1 MVYELIYELSH
12 PMPAPSG
19 YVAAE
24 PCLLMLAL
32 VRIPDRRLARDARD
46 AVLCLNSE
54 PSWE

>member
-1 MVYELIYELSH
+1 MIYELIHELSH
-12 PMPAPSG
+12 PMPVLNG

-32 VRIPDRRLARDARD
+32 AGVPNRNLAGDARD
-46 AVLCLNSE
+46 AVICLTSE